1 MLRLFSKEF
10 DADQLSRS
18 PNNCAIMSGA
28 VSSDLCRKLGRV
40 AYLQRGTGFGLV
52 TNEAGNREPAEFNAS
67 WFQTASTPV
76 FSECVVAFQTHRSP
90 FNLAASIPG
99 MSATR

>member
-28 VSSDLCRKLGRV
+28 VSSDQQCKLCRKLGRLPTSSV
-40 AYLQRGTGFGLV
+40 A
-52 TNEAGNREPAEFNAS
+52 
-67 WFQTASTPV
+67 PV
-76 FSECVVAFQTHRSP
+76 SDW
-90 FNLAASIPG
+90 
-99 MSATR
+99 

>member
-28 VSSDLCRKLGRV
+28 VSSDQQCKLCRKLGLPTSSV
-40 AYLQRGTGFGLV
+40 A
-52 TNEAGNREPAEFNAS
+52 
-67 WFQTASTPV
+67 PV
-76 FSECVVAFQTHRSP
+76 SDW
-90 FNLAASIPG
+90 
-99 MSATR
+99 

>member
-28 VSSDLCRKLGRV
+28 VSSDQQCKLCRKLGRV

-52 TNEAGNREPAEFNAS
+52 TNEAGNREPAEV
-67 WFQTASTPV
+67 Q
-76 FSECVVAFQTHRSP
+76 CVLVSNRFDP
-90 FNLAASIPG
+90 SIL
-99 MSATR
+99 

>member
-28 VSSDLCRKLGRV
+28 VSSD
-40 AYLQRGTGFGLV
+40 QQDHGF
-52 TNEAGNREPAEFNAS
+52 EARSFDKPSDLF
-67 WFQTASTPV
+67 FQ
-76 FSECVVAFQTHRSP
+76 
-90 FNLAASIPG
+90 
-99 MSATR
+99 

>member
-28 VSSDLCRKLGRV
+28 VSSDQQCKLCRK
-40 AYLQRGTGFGLV
+40 LQRGTGFGLV
-52 TNEAGNREPAEFNAS
+52 MNEAGNREPAEFNAS

-76 FSECVVAFQTHRSP
+76 FPKCVVAFQMHP
-90 FNLAASIPG
+90 F
-99 MSATR
+99 TF